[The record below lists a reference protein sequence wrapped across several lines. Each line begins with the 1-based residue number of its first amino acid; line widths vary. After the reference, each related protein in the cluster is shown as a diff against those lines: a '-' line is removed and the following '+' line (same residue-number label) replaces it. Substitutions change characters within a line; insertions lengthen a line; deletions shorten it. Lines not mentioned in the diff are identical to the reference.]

1 MPADTV
7 IVSDRI
13 YFSFITTLFCST
25 RCWWCPLAMN
35 RAHEDKLIPAIA
47 ARDIALAQ
55 LLTQRLRGEA
65 WGAAFR
71 MSHRTSNSISHALTN
86 SAAVFLHR
94 TNEPPAR

>member
-1 MPADTV
+1 MPADTI

-35 RAHEDKLIPAIA
+35 RAHEDKLIA

-55 LLTQRLRGEA
+55 LLTQRLRGET
-65 WGAAFR
+65 WGGIPHVT
-71 MSHRTSNSISHALTN
+71 SHK
-86 SAAVFLHR
+86 
-94 TNEPPAR
+94 